1 MEATEMMQETAGTV
15 TGVILAGGKSRRMGQ
30 NKALLSLG
38 GVRLIDRV
46 IGVMRDVC
54 PQLLLVTNSP
64 EVYADLGVPM
74 VRDVYPDKGSLGGI
88 YSAIYHATTTY
99 CLVVA
104 CDMPF
109 LHAAVLRYLVSQI
122 ADYDVV
128 IPDVL
133 GDLQPLHA
141 IYSRAC
147 LPPIARRLEADR
159 LKIVGFLPDV
169 RVRVVTASELQTFD
183 PDLLAF
189 QNLNTPEEFRTAEMR
204 MADSISSSPIPQSA
218 IRNLLN

>member
-1 MEATEMMQETAGTV
+1 MAATLGHDTMEGIHVKREPVGAV

-30 NKALLSLG
+30 NKALMSLG
-38 GVRLIDRV
+38 GARLIDRV
-46 IGVMRDVC
+46 VGVMRDVC

-74 VRDVYPDKGSLGGI
+74 ARDVYPDKGSLGGI
-88 YSAIYHATTTY
+88 YSAIYHATTTH

-147 LPPIARRLEADR
+147 LSPIARRLEADR

-169 RVRVVTASELQTFD
+169 RVRVVTADEIQTFD
-183 PDLLAF
+183 AELLAF
-189 QNLNTPEEFRTAEMR
+189 QNLNTPEDFHVAEMR
-204 MADSISSSPIPQSA
+204 IADYTS
-218 IRNLLN
+218 